1 MAGEGTLT
9 VVGRLGAD
17 PDLKFL
23 DSGTSVAKMSVANT
37 QRMKDK
43 DGNYSDRETI
53 WYRVELWGKA
63 GEAAT
68 DALHKGDLVIVNGA
82 LFQSSWTNK
91 NGEEV
96 RDMVIRA
103 EHVGKVFTAKSV
115 GGGSAVASGGADPSD
130 PWQ

>member
-1 MAGEGTLT
+1 VAGEGTLT

-23 DSGTSVAKMSVANT
+23 DSGVSVTKMSLANT

-43 DGNYSDRETI
+43 DGNWTDRETI
-53 WYRVELWGKA
+53 WYRLELWGKA
-63 GEAAT
+63 GEAAA
-68 DALHKGDLVIVNGA
+68 DALSKGDLVIATGA

-103 EHVGKVFTAKSV
+103 EFVGKVFTSKSV
-115 GGGSAVASGGADPSD
+115 GGSSAVASGGADPSD